1 MMQGFCQAV
10 PNVDRFA
17 PGVIGFLD
25 CQAQTLGAQGY
36 QALAAPGSTVSI
48 LLTGMLTLFVAF
60 IGYRMMV
67 GQVPTIREGVLAC
80 VKIGFV
86 LALATNWPAYQRVI
100 YDVVLHE
107 PANLAAE
114 ISAPSALPGSSGGLV
129 QHLDSTDGAFST
141 LSVYGVGQLGN
152 ETDPRQVAPPLFAG
166 FDTFALGASRVAFL
180 AGAIG
185 VFALL
190 RIMAGLLLAL
200 GPLFI
205 AFLLFEGT
213 RGLFEGWLRGLIA
226 AALGA
231 LATAFVLSIELALLE
246 PWLADLLARRAANI
260 AIGGAPAQLL
270 AITLVFAGVLST
282 MMFVMARVAFSWRL
296 PMSWPTGLWSLRAA
310 SSQGVAAFA
319 RERVP
324 TPLES
329 RSRAAVIAEAVAAS
343 QRRETPPA
351 VGGLGTGPRGVPANA
366 ARSRDEDLR
375 AGSTVPLGHSF
386 PRRVGTRVS
395 ASAATRDRRQ

>member
-1 MMQGFCQAV
+1 MMQGLCQAV

-25 CQAQTLGAQGY
+25 CQARTLGAQGY
-36 QALAAPGSTVSI
+36 QALAAPGSTVSM

-60 IGYRMMV
+60 IGYRMLV

-86 LALATNWPAYQRVI
+86 LALATSWPAYQRVI

-107 PANLAAE
+107 PANLVAK
-114 ISAPSALPGSSGGLV
+114 IGAPSALPGSGGGLV
-129 QHLDSTDGAFST
+129 QRLDSADGAFSS
-141 LSVYGVGQLGN
+141 LAVYGVGQLGN
-152 ETDPRQVAPPLFAG
+152 EADPRQVAPPLFIG
-166 FDTFALGASRVAFL
+166 FDTFALGASRVVFL

-185 VFALL
+185 AFALL

-231 LATAFVLSIELALLE
+231 LATAVVLGIELALLE
-246 PWLADLLARRAANI
+246 PWLTDLLARRAANI

-270 AITLVFAGVLST
+270 AMTFVFAGVLGAL
-282 MMFVMARVAFSWRL
+282 MLVMARVAFSWKL
-296 PMSWPTGLWSLRAA
+296 PITWPTGLLSSHAA
-310 SSQGVAAFA
+310 SSQGTAAFA
-319 RERVP
+319 RKQAP

-343 QRRETPPA
+343 ERREAAPA
-351 VGGLGTGPRGVPANA
+351 VGGLGTGPRRVPANA

-395 ASAATRDRRQ
+395 ASAITRDRRQ